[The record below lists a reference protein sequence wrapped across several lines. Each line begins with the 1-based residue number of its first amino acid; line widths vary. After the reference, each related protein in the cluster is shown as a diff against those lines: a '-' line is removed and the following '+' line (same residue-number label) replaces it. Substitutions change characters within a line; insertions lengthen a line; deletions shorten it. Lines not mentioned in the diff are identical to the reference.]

1 MYGCA
6 YQCGCDTPG
15 SCVLCTPVTPEFGRS
30 STVERVDVAHEA
42 AGSIP
47 VGQPTT
53 DQHRPQAT
61 WSMHV
66 RDFPGLRLLCVE
78 RGPFDSDEVKTVLT
92 LSRESEPER
101 PLLTVVIDDERGFTD
116 DLRERV
122 RR

>member
-1 MYGCA
+1 MTG
-6 YQCGCDTPG
+6 
-15 SCVLCTPVTPEFGRS
+15 PEGFGRS

-47 VGQPTT
+47 VGQPMT

-61 WSMHV
+61 WHMHV
-66 RDFPGLRLLCVE
+66 RDFPELKLLSVE
-78 RGPFDSDEVKTVLT
+78 RAETFDGGPIATVLT
-92 LSRESEPER
+92 FARALDSDR
-101 PLLTVVIDDERGFTD
+101 PLVQVVIDDEHGFTD